1 MIHVVDLAAA
11 SYIGMFD
18 SLALAKDF
26 MSRKSTDG
34 IYHEFIY
41 LERMDAMRYISRV
54 TYVDGV
60 CVYNNKN
67 FWTTQANAIELD
79 YASHVVTDPFGVAIG
94 KERFM
99 IENCGNA
106 NRVVAVGDTPAEVDY
121 NMTVGFEF
129 VALFREECITQDLC
143 GQSPLGIAAAAA
155 NLIPLIVTGCFSEA
169 QTVLAMMTPDAFLTA
184 ERLARYRAMLA
195 AADIIT
201 YRTSHQY

>member
-11 SYIGMFD
+11 SYTGMFD

-26 MSRKSTDG
+26 VSKKATDG
-34 IYHEFIY
+34 LHHEFIY

-79 YASHVVTDPFGVAIG
+79 YANHVVTDPFGVAIG

-106 NRVVAVGDTPAEVDY
+106 NRIVAVGDTPAEVDY

-129 VALFREECITQDLC
+129 VTLFREECILGDLGTQ
-143 GQSPLGIAAAAA
+143 SAMGIAAATA
-155 NLIPLIVTGCFSEA
+155 NLIPLVVTGSFREA
-169 QTVLAMMTPDAFLTA
+169 QTVLFYMTPDSFLTA
-184 ERLARYRAMLA
+184 ERLARYRAMLS

-201 YRTSHQY
+201 YQS